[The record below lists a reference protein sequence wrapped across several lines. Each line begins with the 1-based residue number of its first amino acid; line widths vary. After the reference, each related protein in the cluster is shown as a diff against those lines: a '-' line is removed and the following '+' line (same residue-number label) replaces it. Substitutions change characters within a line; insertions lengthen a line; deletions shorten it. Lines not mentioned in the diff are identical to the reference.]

1 MTGGFI
7 LKFHK
12 KIWVACVAV
21 TLFFV
26 STAEAKTIL
35 LVPQDNRPV
44 SLAYTVSTAEKA
56 GYTVLTPPEAYL
68 SGSNYQGQPD
78 KIWTWVFQNMQYA
91 DACVFSTDS
100 LIYGGLVDSRKH
112 NESLLVLMNREKQL
126 AQLHEKYPSV
136 PIYAF
141 GTIMRTPSASG
152 SGVEPYYYSDY
163 GPKIYRISAL
173 QDKADLNTMTPA
185 EGSEL
190 LALKLSVPV
199 EYLQDWFSR
208 RTKNALI
215 NEKLIADTQKGV
227 FSYFC
232 LGHDDSS
239 PNSQSVME
247 SRYLSQDSQKLPVQR
262 YGSFPGADQLALLMI
277 ARYHVDLHKLQPT
290 FTAIYPLGDGA
301 DTIPSYESQPIGKTI
316 AAHIAAVRGTMIT
329 KKEPDILLAVNTPLA
344 STGESEQFSN
354 FAMLRN
360 STIEFVNRIQSA
372 ENRGIPVAVV
382 DVYFANGSDNT
393 LMNLMN
399 KNHLLDRLAAYNG
412 WNTASN
418 TIGYSIAQAILAP
431 SMTQEDHRMMLD
443 EQYLDNWGYQANVR
457 KNIYR
462 LQDSIRTDK
471 VRYSA
476 SVPERLQTEMVA
488 ELQSFAKEKLGMDP
502 RTVSADFPWG
512 RLFEVHV
519 YVSPD
524 PRYPIAKSPFDAP
537 AAPAGDSSP
546 VSSASDIFLPALS
559 SDQKSPFH
567 S

>member
-247 SRYLSQDSQKLPVQR
+247 SRYLSQGSQKLPVQR

>member
-1 MTGGFI
+1 
-7 LKFHK
+7 
-12 KIWVACVAV
+12 
-21 TLFFV
+21 
-26 STAEAKTIL
+26 
-35 LVPQDNRPV
+35 
-44 SLAYTVSTAEKA
+44 
-56 GYTVLTPPEAYL
+56 
-68 SGSNYQGQPD
+68 
-78 KIWTWVFQNMQYA
+78 
-91 DACVFSTDS
+91 
-100 LIYGGLVDSRKH
+100 
-112 NESLLVLMNREKQL
+112 
-126 AQLHEKYPSV
+126 
-136 PIYAF
+136 
-141 GTIMRTPSASG
+141 
-152 SGVEPYYYSDY
+152 
-163 GPKIYRISAL
+163 
-173 QDKADLNTMTPA
+173 
-185 EGSEL
+185 
-190 LALKLSVPV
+190 
-199 EYLQDWFSR
+199 
-208 RTKNALI
+208 
-215 NEKLIADTQKGV
+215 
-227 FSYFC
+227 
-232 LGHDDSS
+232 
-239 PNSQSVME
+239 
-247 SRYLSQDSQKLPVQR
+247 
-262 YGSFPGADQLALLMI
+262 
-277 ARYHVDLHKLQPT
+277 
-290 FTAIYPLGDGA
+290 
-301 DTIPSYESQPIGKTI
+301 
-316 AAHIAAVRGTMIT
+316 
-329 KKEPDILLAVNTPLA
+329 
-344 STGESEQFSN
+344 
-354 FAMLRN
+354 
-360 STIEFVNRIQSA
+360 
-372 ENRGIPVAVV
+372 
-382 DVYFANGSDNT
+382 
-393 LMNLMN
+393 MNLMN